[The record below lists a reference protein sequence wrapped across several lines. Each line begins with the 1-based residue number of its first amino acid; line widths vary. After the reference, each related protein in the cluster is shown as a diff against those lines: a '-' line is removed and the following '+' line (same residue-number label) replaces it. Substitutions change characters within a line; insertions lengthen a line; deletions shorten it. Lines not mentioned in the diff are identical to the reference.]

1 MNSAVIFPHW
11 HFLELFGGKRV
22 SRIGQTRIKSVN
34 QEMRNRN
41 HSFSLL
47 KNSTVTSR
55 FWHFLEP
62 FGGKRIGRIGQ
73 TRIKK
78 VSSPV
83 NQEMRNR
90 TEKSGR
96 SKRNKRRSAK
106 QAQTRQEER

>member
-1 MNSAVIFPHW
+1 MSSLVNQEMRNRTKESNSALVHSFPSLMNSAVIFPHW

-41 HSFSLL
+41 HGFSLL

-78 VSSPV
+78 CQVPSI
-83 NQEMRNR
+83 R
-90 TEKSGR
+90 K
-96 SKRNKRRSAK
+96 
-106 QAQTRQEER
+106 